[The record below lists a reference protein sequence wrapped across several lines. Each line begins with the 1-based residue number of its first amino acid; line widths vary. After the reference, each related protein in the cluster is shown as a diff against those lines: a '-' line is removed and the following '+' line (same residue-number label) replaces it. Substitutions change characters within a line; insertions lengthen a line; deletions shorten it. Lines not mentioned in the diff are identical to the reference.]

1 MPLYA
6 SLPHFLNA
14 DSKFLNEIIGLKPN
28 ETLHEYIVSLD
39 PITGTSIKSNI
50 RIQFNYHLKKNSKF
64 EYAKLYFYFFFEKI
78 IYLNLFSRSMKRI
91 KNVLIPMF
99 WLELVFIYKNFAY
112 FDR

>member
-1 MPLYA
+1 LPLYA
-6 SLPHFLNA
+6 SLPHFLHTNN
-14 DSKFLNEIIGLKPN
+14 DSEYLSGIKGLKPN

-64 EYAKLYFYFFFEKI
+64 EYAKLHYSFFFDKI
-78 IYLNLFSRSMKRI
+78 FFNLFSRSMKRI

-99 WLELVFIYKNFAY
+99 WLELVFIYIIIFLQ
-112 FDR
+112 